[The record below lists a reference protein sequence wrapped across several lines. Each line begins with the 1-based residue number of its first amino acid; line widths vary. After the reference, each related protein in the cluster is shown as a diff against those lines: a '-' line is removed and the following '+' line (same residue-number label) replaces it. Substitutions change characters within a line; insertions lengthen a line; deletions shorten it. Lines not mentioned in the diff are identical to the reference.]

1 MGEWQHPRVAAMAD
15 RQAEAKRL
23 GARRRDLNQRL
34 RLAFIAGA
42 EERSRRTVG
51 RGLTDDELRR
61 VMSRYPGDVTGR
73 SPADPAAPR
82 RTDSRD
88 APS

>member
-1 MGEWQHPRVAAMAD
+1 MTDRPPDPR
-15 RQAEAKRL
+15 RL
-23 GARRRDLNQRL
+23 AVRRRVLNQRL

-61 VMSRYPGDVTGR
+61 VMSRYPGDLTGM
-73 SPADPAAPR
+73 SPAGPAAPR
-82 RTDSRD
+82 WTDSRD
-88 APS
+88 GPS

>member
-1 MGEWQHPRVAAMAD
+1 MTDRPPDPRRLAA
-15 RQAEAKRL
+15 RC
-23 GARRRDLNQRL
+23 RDLNQRL

-42 EERSRRTVG
+42 EELSRRTVG

-61 VMSRYPGDVTGR
+61 VMSRYPGDLTGM
-73 SPADPAAPR
+73 SSAGPVAPR

-88 APS
+88 GPS

>member
-1 MGEWQHPRVAAMAD
+1 MTDRPPDPR
-15 RQAEAKRL
+15 RLEAHRL
-23 GARRRDLNQRL
+23 ELTWRL

-42 EERSRRTVG
+42 EERSRETVG

-61 VMSRYPGDVTGR
+61 VMSRYPGDLTGR

>member
-1 MGEWQHPRVAAMAD
+1 MAD
-15 RQAEAKRL
+15 RHADANTHA
-23 GARRRDLNQRL
+23 ARRRELNQRL

-61 VMSRYPGDVTGR
+61 VICRYPGDLTGR

-88 APS
+88 APA

>member
-1 MGEWQHPRVAAMAD
+1 MAD
-15 RQAEAKRL
+15 RHADANTL
-23 GARRRDLNQRL
+23 AARRRVLNQRL

-42 EERSRRTVG
+42 EELSRRTVG

-61 VMSRYPGDVTGR
+61 VMSRYPGDLPGR
-73 SPADPAAPR
+73 SPAGPAAPR
-82 RTDSRD
+82 RTDSWD